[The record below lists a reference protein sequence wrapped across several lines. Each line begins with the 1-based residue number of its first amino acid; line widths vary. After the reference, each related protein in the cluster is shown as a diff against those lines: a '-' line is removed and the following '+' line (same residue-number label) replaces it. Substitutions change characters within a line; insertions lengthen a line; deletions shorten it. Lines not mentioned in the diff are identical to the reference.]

1 MSTPRPQLVLASRSP
16 RRREILERLGLS
28 HTVDAANIDETALAG
43 ESPRDHVRR
52 LAQAKCETVAARH
65 TSDVVVLAAD
75 TTVDV
80 DGEILGTP
88 RDVAEARA
96 MLQRLSGRTHLVHT
110 AVCIARGSR
119 DPARTGTVRGSI
131 DTTRGTPAPH
141 CELDTAAVTMVPID
155 PDLLERYLATGESL
169 DKAGA
174 YAVQGEAAAFVSGVN
189 GHITTV
195 IGLPVRLVERLLTP
209 LGLPPAQAHP

>member
-1 MSTPRPQLVLASRSP
+1 MNTSTPSLVLASRSP
-16 RRREILERLGLS
+16 RRRELLERLGLA
-28 HTVDAANIDETALAG
+28 HTVDAANIDEAVLPG
-43 ESPRDHVRR
+43 ESPREHVQR
-52 LAQAKCETVAARH
+52 LARAKCAVVAARY
-65 TSDVVVLAAD
+65 SRDVIIIAAD

-80 DGEILGTP
+80 DGEIFGTP
-88 RDVAEARA
+88 RNVDEARS

-110 AVCIARGSR
+110 AVCTARGSADDR
-119 DPARTGTVRGSI
+119 GPVHSGLVPA
-131 DTTRGTPAPH
+131 DDLH
-141 CELDTAAVTMVPID
+141 CALDTAAVTMASID

-174 YAVQGEAAAFVSGVN
+174 YAVQGEAAAFVVGVS

-209 LGLPPAQAHP
+209 FGLSPTRPTP

>member
-1 MSTPRPQLVLASRSP
+1 MNSTAPTLVLASRSP
-16 RRREILERLGLS
+16 RRRELLERLGLA
-28 HTVDAANIDETALAG
+28 HTVDAANIDEAVLLG
-43 ESPRDHVRR
+43 ESPREHVQR
-52 LAQAKCETVAARH
+52 LARAKCAVVAARH
-65 TSDVVVLAAD
+65 SRDSIIIAAD

-80 DGEILGTP
+80 DGEIFGTP
-88 RDVAEARA
+88 RDIDHART

-110 AVCIARGSR
+110 AVCTARGSA
-119 DPARTGTVRGSI
+119 DDRGSRSA
-131 DTTRGTPAPH
+131 DDLH
-141 CELDTAAVTMVPID
+141 CALDTAAVTMVPID

-174 YAVQGEAAAFVSGVN
+174 YAVQGEAAAFVAGVS

-209 LGLPPAQAHP
+209 FGLLPTQTHP

>member
-1 MSTPRPQLVLASRSP
+1 MNTVSPSLVLASRSP
-16 RRREILERLGLS
+16 RRRELLERLGLA
-28 HTVDAANIDETALAG
+28 HTVDAANIDESPLSG
-43 ESPRDHVRR
+43 EAPRDHVKR
-52 LAQAKCETVAARH
+52 LARAKCETVAARH
-65 TSDVVVLAAD
+65 ARDVVIIAAD

-80 DGEILGTP
+80 DGEIFGTP
-88 RDVAEARA
+88 RDVARARE

-110 AVCIARGSR
+110 AVCVARGSGDQPR
-119 DPARTGTVRGSI
+119 
-131 DTTRGTPAPH
+131 

-174 YAVQGEAAAFVSGVN
+174 YAVQGEAAAFVASVN

-195 IGLPVRLVERLLTP
+195 VGLPVRLVERLVAP
-209 LGLPPAQAHP
+209 FGLLPTHTHP

>member
-52 LAQAKCETVAARH
+52 LAQAKCVTVAARH

-80 DGEILGTP
+80 DGEIFGIP
-88 RDVAEARA
+88 RDVVEARA

-110 AVCIARGSR
+110 AVCIARGSL
-119 DPARTGTVRGSI
+119 DGAPSI
-131 DTTRGTPAPH
+131 PAPC

-155 PDLLERYLATGESL
+155 PDLLERYLATGES
-169 DKAGA
+169 
-174 YAVQGEAAAFVSGVN
+174 
-189 GHITTV
+189 
-195 IGLPVRLVERLLTP
+195 
-209 LGLPPAQAHP
+209 

>member
-1 MSTPRPQLVLASRSP
+1 MNTVSPSLVLASRSP
-16 RRREILERLGLS
+16 RRRELLERLGLA
-28 HTVDAANIDETALAG
+28 HTVDAANIDESPLPG
-43 ESPRDHVRR
+43 EAPRDHVKR
-52 LAQAKCETVAARH
+52 LARAKCETVAARH
-65 TSDVVVLAAD
+65 ARDVVIIAAD

-80 DGEILGTP
+80 DGEIFGTP
-88 RDVAEARA
+88 RDVAHARE

-110 AVCIARGSR
+110 AVCVARGSG
-119 DPARTGTVRGSI
+119 DPVRGRL
-131 DTTRGTPAPH
+131 DAARGGGDQPR

-174 YAVQGEAAAFVSGVN
+174 YAVQGEAAAFVASVN

-195 IGLPVRLVERLLTP
+195 VGLPVRLVERLVAP
-209 LGLPPAQAHP
+209 FGLLPTHTHP